1 MSPLLTVGS
10 LGFLSPLSPGV
21 KNADENE
28 LKAIASPPEE
38 THVYNV
44 ADFSVMSDIVEGL
57 TKTVCDRVE
66 QLDKKIKG
74 LKSSRNQQSRRWY
87 GEDAA
92 VCIGVA
98 LLMLLVI
105 KITRPLPHQIYCSLV
120 IFVMKCPQRCAAYT
134 QMWLQIAAEMLQFIT
149 FRVTLHTQQDH
160 FSSRRLVWPEFHT

>member
-1 MSPLLTVGS
+1 MYSCSGCVIENLFPTPFMSPLLSVAS

-74 LKSSRNQQSRRWY
+74 VKSGVNQQS
-87 GEDAA
+87 
-92 VCIGVA
+92 
-98 LLMLLVI
+98 
-105 KITRPLPHQIYCSLV
+105 
-120 IFVMKCPQRCAAYT
+120 QR
-134 QMWLQIAAEMLQFIT
+134 
-149 FRVTLHTQQDH
+149 
-160 FSSRRLVWPEFHT
+160 

>member
-1 MSPLLTVGS
+1 MENLFPTPFMSPLLTVRS
-10 LGFLSPLSPGV
+10 LGFLSPLPPGV

-74 LKSSRNQQSRRWY
+74 LKSSRNQQS
-87 GEDAA
+87 
-92 VCIGVA
+92 
-98 LLMLLVI
+98 
-105 KITRPLPHQIYCSLV
+105 
-120 IFVMKCPQRCAAYT
+120 QR
-134 QMWLQIAAEMLQFIT
+134 
-149 FRVTLHTQQDH
+149 
-160 FSSRRLVWPEFHT
+160 